1 MAWEDFIPAI
11 PAPLR
16 PWDLPGIPQVPLAPK
31 AGDYVNDVA
40 AKDERVHASEL
51 MRRNGF
57 PESSLREGVA
67 TMGAESGY
75 DPNVD
80 NGICCIGLM
89 QVNVDA
95 HKGTK
100 GIPADRDKAVEWLK
114 VPDNNLKVAYIIWVG
129 AGRKFCAGNMNPWE
143 ANCNGKWR
151 GYVGQDPLITV
162 KKNTGT
168 GAVVGGVVDAALGPL
183 DEIASALLSADTWF
197 RIGKGTLGGVLL
209 IIGVGGLMF
218 VVANKVAKTPA
229 VQAATGV
236 VPVGKAAKVAAGAIK
251 KT

>member
-1 MAWEDFIPAI
+1 MAFTDFIP
-11 PAPLR
+11 PHLR
-16 PWDLPGIPQVPLAPK
+16 PWDYPDLIPGVDQG
-31 AGDYVNDVA
+31 AGYVNDIA

-51 MRRNGF
+51 LRRNGF

-67 TMGAESGY
+67 TMGAESGF
-75 DPNVD
+75 DPNAD

-100 GIPADRDKAVEWLK
+100 GIPADRAKAVEWLK
-114 VPDNNLKVAYIIWVG
+114 IPDNNCKVAHTIWVG
-129 AGRKFCAGNMNPWE
+129 AGRKFCAGNGNPWE
-143 ANCNGKWR
+143 ANCNGRWR
-151 GYVGQDPLITV
+151 NFVGQDPMITV

-168 GAVVGGVVDAALGPL
+168 GGVIGDIADVALGPL

-197 RIGKGTLGGVLL
+197 RIGKGTLGGVLV
-209 IIGVGGLMF
+209 IIGIGGLMF

-229 VQAATGV
+229 VKAATSAI
-236 VPVGKAAKVAAGAIK
+236 PAGKVAKVVSKA
-251 KT
+251 